1 MPQLRQHERLLVRHL
16 DACISALPS
25 SPRWGVLHGALGDLC
40 DVNLAVD
47 PAPGAAPITKANSMS
62 ASVRWLNASEAAKQL
77 GVSTKALRVYEERG
91 LLVPDRTAAGWRR
104 YSPDEM
110 ARAAEIVALR
120 ALGLSLTQVTRA
132 LDGDARDLER
142 ALAAH
147 QAILE
152 SRIRELGGTSEKVR
166 RLRADLARGEAPIAG
181 QLASVLKPAIGLS
194 VCVALPWPWGGE
206 QFELVDIRP
215 LNYIVGP
222 LGSGKTRLAM
232 HLAEALPDAEFL
244 GLERLENDGG
254 VARARLNA
262 DATLAARVDQAV
274 GWLVGDGA
282 TVSGSLIALLVG
294 LESEGPTTLVV
305 DMVEEELDE
314 ATQEALI
321 AYLRQRA
328 AASART
334 LFLMTRSSSIL
345 DLTAIGSDETIIFCP
360 ANHSLPTC
368 VVPYPG
374 AAGYEAVATCL
385 ASPDVRSRT
394 RGAIACRPM
403 TA

>member
-1 MPQLRQHERLLVRHL
+1 
-16 DACISALPS
+16 
-25 SPRWGVLHGALGDLC
+25 
-40 DVNLAVD
+40 
-47 PAPGAAPITKANSMS
+47 MS

-345 DLTAIGSDETIIFCP
+345 DLTAIGSDGTIIFCP